1 MAGAS
6 TNLAGA
12 LDSLRGEWM
21 VRGKRTGLQNMA
33 TSRQMT
39 SRYIEH
45 IWVHDFSPYA
55 DQFVSRRVSRLERI
69 FVERCSPVTGLQ
81 ESQSSGQ
88 ATKASH
94 YAKQKPYAAS
104 LVDST
109 FQHRAPFT
117 PVRQCAETLHHLWE
131 GTTGG
136 TSSAGRCHASMNLGP
151 R

>member
-81 ESQSSGQ
+81 ESQSSG
-88 ATKASH
+88 
-94 YAKQKPYAAS
+94 
-104 LVDST
+104 
-109 FQHRAPFT
+109 
-117 PVRQCAETLHHLWE
+117 
-131 GTTGG
+131 
-136 TSSAGRCHASMNLGP
+136 
-151 R
+151 